1 MHNAH
6 IGAHWTTSLLFSLI
20 QELVDYYDPSK
31 DHFNGVVYSILTY
44 HRCTDKGNDI
54 AVDDAAKVIEKYNR
68 SAERVDELGLQGDV
82 DAKPILDVRF
92 LATMND
98 VPFAEFQYCAFGP
111 IRRAARS
118 YESSARKNPASGLA
132 KCLLR

>member
-6 IGAHWTTSLLFSLI
+6 VGAHWTTSLLFSLI

-31 DHFNGVVYSILTY
+31 DHFNGVVYSILAC
-44 HRCTDKGNDI
+44 HRYTDNNDI

-68 SAERVDELGLQGDV
+68 FAKRVDELGLQGDV

-92 LATMND
+92 LATMNL
-98 VPFAEFQYCAFGP
+98 VLFAESQYCAFGP

-118 YESSARKNPASGLA
+118 YEYSARRNPASGLA